1 MFLFIGINPSVA
13 SENGEIEKSFN
24 RVVPLYINDCYY
36 LDDVTKNERI
46 DAPDFVSLLG
56 YSMISTYESGYELEE
71 GGKGEIE
78 VNFKDNTI
86 ILRHTEF
93 SRMSDTIP
101 LFEIDL

>member
-1 MFLFIGINPSVA
+1 M
-13 SENGEIEKSFN
+13 
-24 RVVPLYINDCYY
+24 
-36 LDDVTKNERI
+36 
-46 DAPDFVSLLG
+46 SLLG